1 MIRITSFS
9 RCDVLRKPLN
19 SKPREIHLGK
29 NESIY
34 DTAKVLSRFLD
45 GIMIR
50 WNNRKEM
57 QALADIYALVERRGD
72 IEGKKVVF
80 SETARNRA
88 R

>member
-1 MIRITSFS
+1 MIRCTSFS

-29 NESIY
+29 KESIY

-57 QALADIYALVERRGD
+57 QVLVDIYTLVERSGD
-72 IEGKKVVF
+72 IEGNQSVF
-80 SETARNRA
+80 SETARS
-88 R
+88 